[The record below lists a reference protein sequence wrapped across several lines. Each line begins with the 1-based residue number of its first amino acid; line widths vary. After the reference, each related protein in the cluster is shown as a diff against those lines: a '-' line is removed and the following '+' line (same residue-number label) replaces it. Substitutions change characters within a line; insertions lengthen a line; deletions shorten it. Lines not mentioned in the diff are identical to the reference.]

1 MIHTKTYINEKETQM
16 TTSLISVQQRP
27 MEKDMNPHRRTA
39 VLVGALF
46 LISTATFIVSNA
58 LITPLLG
65 TPNFLAEVSTHSQL
79 MIAATLI
86 GLIEGIATVGIA
98 VALYPILKWQHPAL
112 ALGYAGMRIAELA
125 VAAVGFGLGGLLL
138 VTLSAT
144 APNGV
149 NSETLGTFSSRCARG
164 H

>member
-1 MIHTKTYINEKETQM
+1 MTQTNTHTNEKETKM
-16 TTSLISVQQRP
+16 TTSPISMPQRP
-27 MEKDMNPHRRTA
+27 MEEDLNPHRRTA

-46 LISTATFIVSNA
+46 LISTATFILSNA

-65 TPNFLAEVSTHSQL
+65 SPNFLAAVADQSQL

-98 VALYPILKWQHPAL
+98 VALYPILKRQHPAL
-112 ALGYAGMRIAELA
+112 ALGYASMRTAELA

-138 VTLSAT
+138 VSVSAT
-144 APNGV
+144 DAHGAT
-149 NSETLGTFSSRCARG
+149 SAK
-164 H
+164 